1 MKKFLATLLI
11 AFISCSAVEDI
22 SLSGLYKKRA
32 PAPLNETIKYLKEE
46 RIYEQLQRAT
56 VNVGKAFAVNLC
68 SKYVSQDL
76 CHKVVLN
83 LE

>member
-22 SLSGLYKKRA
+22 SLSGLYRKIA
-32 PAPLNETIKYLKEE
+32 PAPLNKTIKYLKEE

-68 SKYVSQDL
+68 SKYVYKDL
-76 CHKVVLN
+76 CHVIVLN

>member
-1 MKKFLATLLI
+1 M
-11 AFISCSAVEDI
+11 
-22 SLSGLYKKRA
+22 
-32 PAPLNETIKYLKEE
+32 KEE

-76 CHKVVLN
+76 CHEVVLN